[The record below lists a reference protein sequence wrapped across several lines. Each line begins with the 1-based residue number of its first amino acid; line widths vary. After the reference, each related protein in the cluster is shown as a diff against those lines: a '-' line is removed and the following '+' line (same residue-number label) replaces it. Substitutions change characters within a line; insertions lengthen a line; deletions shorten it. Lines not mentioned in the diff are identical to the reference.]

1 MGGVIM
7 NERMDTPLEGLR
19 RDLMGV
25 VMNER
30 MDTPLEGLRRGAHGF
45 FAREAK
51 KKEGHAPAPAAVC
64 KRRAR
69 TRTSSCTARSI
80 W

>member
-30 MDTPLEGLRRGAHGF
+30 MDTLWRASGGGLMG
-45 FAREAK
+45 
-51 KKEGHAPAPAAVC
+51 
-64 KRRAR
+64 
-69 TRTSSCTARSI
+69 
-80 W
+80 